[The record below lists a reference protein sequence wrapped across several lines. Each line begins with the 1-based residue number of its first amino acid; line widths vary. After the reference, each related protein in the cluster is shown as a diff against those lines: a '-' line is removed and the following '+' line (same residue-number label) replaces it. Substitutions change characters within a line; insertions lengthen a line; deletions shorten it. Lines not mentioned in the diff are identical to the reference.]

1 MKRRNMKDI
10 KLSENSQSEKTT
22 YCIILTISHPG
33 KGKTVEMVKIISG
46 CQGLAGGINR
56 WNSKDF

>member
-1 MKRRNMKDI
+1 MKDI
-10 KLSENSQSEKTT
+10 LLSENSQSEKTT
-22 YCIILTISHPG
+22 YCIIRTISHPG

>member
-1 MKRRNMKDI
+1 
-10 KLSENSQSEKTT
+10 
-22 YCIILTISHPG
+22 
-33 KGKTVEMVKIISG
+33 VEMVKIISG